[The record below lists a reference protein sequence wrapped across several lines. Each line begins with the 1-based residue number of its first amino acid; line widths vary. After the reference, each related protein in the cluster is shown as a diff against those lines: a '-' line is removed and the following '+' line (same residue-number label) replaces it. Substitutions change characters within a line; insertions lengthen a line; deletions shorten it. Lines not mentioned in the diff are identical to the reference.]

1 MEAERYAP
9 FVGIFNDALTQLKHL
24 GIPGQ
29 NILPANT
36 SDFLF
41 CRNAEK
47 TVTSDYTSLLGEQ
60 LRTVRKPD
68 LILTT
73 LNAASRCYGIES
85 GAGRVYEAALKQPT
99 DNFTWHDILS
109 FVEMKIY
116 SKTALSALPPQYD
129 TSLQCQYDTIRDIES
144 RSATPLLKAPKQAP
158 ATSNPAKR
166 VKKDHN
172 AQGDGKLH
180 ALEKHMR
187 YN

>member
-1 MEAERYAP
+1 MSVEAERYAP
-9 FVGIFNDALTQLKHL
+9 FVGTFNDALAQQLKNL
-24 GIPGQ
+24 SIPGEDF
-29 NILPANT
+29 LPANQL
-36 SDFLF
+36 DVLF

-47 TVTSDYTSLLGEQ
+47 TVTSDYTSPSGEL

-73 LNAASRCYGIES
+73 IHAACRCYGIES
-85 GAGRVYEAALKQPT
+85 GAGRVFEAATRQPP

-116 SKTALSALPPQYD
+116 SKIALSALPSEYG
-129 TSLQCQYDTIRDIES
+129 TSLQCQYDTIRDVHS

-158 ATSNPAKR
+158 ASGNPAKR

-172 AQGDGKLH
+172 AHGDGKLNTP
-180 ALEKHMR
+180 E
-187 YN
+187 